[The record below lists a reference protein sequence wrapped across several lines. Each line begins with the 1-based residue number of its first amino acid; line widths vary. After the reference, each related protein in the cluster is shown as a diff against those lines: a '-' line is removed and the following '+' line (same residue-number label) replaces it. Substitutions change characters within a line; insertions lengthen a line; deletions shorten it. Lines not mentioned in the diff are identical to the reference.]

1 MEGGLI
7 MTWTPD
13 YKKDM
18 DRIKKAKLEKLNPT
32 PQGGQ
37 YMTSQNKPFK
47 GQDDFHEETD
57 VGDVKPTQRI
67 KDMIKT
73 LHGVSQPR
81 GIYGDLFL
89 ELAEEII
96 IGITAPGDQR
106 DIGNNIL
113 SKLKKRGF
121 RVTTGE

>member
-13 YKKDM
+13 YKKDI

-32 PQGGQ
+32 NTILP
-37 YMTSQNKPFK
+37 
-47 GQDDFHEETD
+47 QDDFHEETD
-57 VGDVKPTQRI
+57 VGDVKPSQRI
-67 KDMIKT
+67 KDMIRL
-73 LHGVSQPR
+73 LHQTAQPR

-113 SKLKKRGF
+113 SKLKKKGF